1 MATLKDPIDDQQH
14 NGDHVLSVSQHPSH
28 ATISWRQ
35 PMWKVKFNFFYV
47 FGGGQT
53 GGIITTTCI
62 GHVTEIYEL
71 VCVLMLL
78 TKESHACG

>member
-1 MATLKDPIDDQQH
+1 MTNSITVTMYCQCPNTPLTLQYHGGNPCGKL
-14 NGDHVLSVSQHPSH
+14 NL
-28 ATISWRQ
+28 
-35 PMWKVKFNFFYV
+35 NFSYV